1 MANTM
6 PTYPRAL
13 FSRLLGQI
21 FIANSQ
27 VEERQLLLERH
38 NWQAL
43 PLYVPLPSPKRV
55 KSLQTGETR
64 VLDTKSEDECLSG
77 IWIDLDSLPAPSRF
91 PCVMLAK
98 DGRVCTV
105 ENESEETQLLADGW
119 LDGHTWWS
127 AAENQG
133 ITLRELNHAQK
144 LEYLAGRPTSNDKRN
159 K

>member
-1 MANTM
+1 MMANTM

-43 PLYVPLPSPKRV
+43 PLYVPLPYPKRV

-91 PCVMLAK
+91 PCMMLAK

-105 ENESEETQLLADGW
+105 ENGDEETQLLADGW
-119 LDGHTWWS
+119 LDGHSWWS
-127 AAENQG
+127 APENHST
-133 ITLRELNHAQK
+133 TLRELNHGQK
-144 LEYLAGRPTSNDKRN
+144 LELLASLQKRKDK